1 MLTGRKFAAI
11 LLGQLLAIGPD
22 LFVRAADNSSLR
34 VCNTE
39 DDMQVEFS
47 ECDPLGKSRNGK
59 SNFAII

>member
-1 MLTGRKFAAI
+1 MTRRKFAAI
-11 LLGQLLAIGPD
+11 LLGQLMAFGPD
-22 LFVRAADNSSLR
+22 KLVRAEDDSSPR

-59 SNFAII
+59 